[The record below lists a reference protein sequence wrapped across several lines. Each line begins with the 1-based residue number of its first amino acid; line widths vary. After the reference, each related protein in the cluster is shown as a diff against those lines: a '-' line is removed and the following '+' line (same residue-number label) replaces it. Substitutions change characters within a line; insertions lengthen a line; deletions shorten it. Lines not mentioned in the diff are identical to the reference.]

1 MISGQE
7 RQGIRSVLD
16 ACLETIIIVI
26 LMVQQCYVSII
37 YVRSGEKM
45 YMLNI
50 NNADYVLGYAHT
62 CVMVLSKMAEDG
74 ISGRRIV
81 E

>member
-7 RQGIRSVLD
+7 RRGIRSVLD

-26 LMVQQCYVSII
+26 LMVPQCYVSII

-62 CVMVLSKMAEDG
+62 CV
-74 ISGRRIV
+74 SGTLQNGGRW
-81 E
+81 